1 MGDSRRYIP
10 SRHIT
15 TVPIGTGY
23 SQLFTIFVL
32 TYQKPMKPVIE
43 IWKKGRFTYKKIVS
57 DLFTRIIKDAS
68 RNAIRFI
75 ENTNYTTFLYGERQ
89 MNSILA
95 PAFHKHT
102 DAIVL
107 EYPSTRKI
115 GSKNHKARADYYC
128 YCHDGSG
135 KGYRLFVEL
144 KSNWQRLPLSKGFN
158 KVNIELYNEACNQI
172 KGLINEI
179 RGKNKAFYSGES
191 IIRASMISIALN
203 TPGTYDKEIDFD
215 EVIKVAANDFTYDT
229 PEMDCN
235 FIALW
240 KIDEETKKELRKH
253 KEWEDD
259 NYTLHGILYV
269 CHIMKP
275 YDTNNKK

>member
-1 MGDSRRYIP
+1 
-10 SRHIT
+10 
-15 TVPIGTGY
+15 
-23 SQLFTIFVL
+23 
-32 TYQKPMKPVIE
+32 MKPIIE
-43 IWKKGRFTYKKIVS
+43 IWKKGRFPYKKIVS
-57 DLFTRIIKDAS
+57 DLLTRIIKDAS

-102 DAIVL
+102 DAMVL

-115 GSKNHKARADYYC
+115 GSKNHNARADYYC

-135 KGYRLFVEL
+135 NRYRLFIEL
-144 KSNWQRLPLSKGFN
+144 KSSWQSVPLYRGFN
-158 KVNIELYNEACNQI
+158 KVNLELYNEACKQI

-179 RGKNKAFYSGES
+179 RGKNKAFYSGDP
-191 IIRASMISIALN
+191 IVRVSMISIALY
-203 TPGTYDKEIDFD
+203 TSGTYDKDVDLDEI
-215 EVIKVAANDFTYDT
+215 IKEATSTFSYNSH
-229 PEMDCN
+229 EMDCN

-240 KIDEETKKELRKH
+240 KIDEDMKKELRKH

-259 NYTLHGILYV
+259 NHTLHGILYV
-269 CHIMKP
+269 CHIMPAESINTK
-275 YDTNNKK
+275 